1 MLEDVVIIAAV
12 MAIAELIKSGLKR
25 VCTEDTVKQVT
36 PLIVIGLAA
45 GLNAANA
52 VVFSPETPW
61 VQALGQGVVMGVL
74 ASGAYSQAKA
84 LLGKS

>member
-1 MLEDVVIIAAV
+1 
-12 MAIAELIKSGLKR
+12 MAITELVKRALKR
-25 VCTEDTVKQVT
+25 FCDEDLIRQIT
-36 PLIVIGLAA
+36 PLVVIGLAA
-45 GLNAANA
+45 GLNALNA